1 MLARLNRPLSVSRFG
16 TCIQEPAAIPGTMAE
31 HTGDC
36 FLVPGPVR
44 MNQRCL
50 DAMATPVITARGGE
64 FRDVMAELNSGLR
77 YAFNLAS
84 SEPQKKTQSWAGDD
98 DYKVL
103 AVSGSGTAAMEMIIA
118 NRFRPNDLVLVP
130 TNGKFGER
138 VAEMCKRFCN
148 VKHIKYEW
156 GRAFDLYEL
165 EQQLAR
171 KCYEAVLI
179 CHNETSSGI
188 TQDAPAIAEMCNRY
202 ETSFI
207 LDGITSIGGLPVDI
221 VGWNVEAAAM
231 GAQKCTAGPSG
242 IAAIAFNKKFH
253 ERCKAI
259 KEQDEVNAL
268 FYLDFI
274 SAYQKGDDDQTP
286 WTPAINLAMGWAE
299 ALKTLKTEG
308 LENRWNRC
316 QQLSTGVQNLFLDL
330 GFELLADVSQRS
342 ATVTAI
348 MYPEGIDDNWR
359 SNLKEQYHTQ
369 VIGAQDHLK
378 GKMFRVGSMGETTKE
393 EMIEGCKRM
402 LDCFRERGH
411 EIPHV
416 DVASYF

>member
-1 MLARLNRPLSVSRFG
+1 
-16 TCIQEPAAIPGTMAE
+16 MAE
-31 HTGDC
+31 YDGDC

-50 DAMATPVITARGGE
+50 DAMANPVITARGGE

-77 YAFNLAS
+77 YAFKLAPS
-84 SEPQKKTQSWAGDD
+84 QPQKKTQSWAGDD
-98 DYKVL
+98 DYRVL

-165 EQQLAR
+165 EQQLER

-188 TQDAPAIAEMCNRY
+188 TQDAPAIAEMCSRY

-207 LDGITSIGGLPVDI
+207 LDGITSIGGLPVEIDN
-221 VGWNVEAAAM
+221 WNVEAAAM

-242 IAAIAFNKKFH
+242 IAAIAFNSKFY

-259 KEQDEVNAL
+259 KEQEDVNAL

-274 SAYQKGDDDQTP
+274 SAYKKGDDDQTP
-286 WTPAINLAMGWAE
+286 WTPAINLAMGWSE
-299 ALKTLKTEG
+299 SLKVMKEEG
-308 LENRWNRC
+308 LENRWERC
-316 QQLSTGVQNLFLDL
+316 QHLSNGVQNLFLDL

-348 MYPEGIDDNWR
+348 MYPEGIDDKWR
-359 SNLKEQYHTQ
+359 SDLKEKYHTQ

-378 GKMFRVGSMGETTKE
+378 GKMFRVGSMGETTKQ

-402 LDCFRERGH
+402 LDCFREHGH
-411 EIPHV
+411 ETRPV
-416 DVASYF
+416 DVESYF

>member
-1 MLARLNRPLSVSRFG
+1 
-16 TCIQEPAAIPGTMAE
+16 MAK
-31 HTGDC
+31 HDGDC

-50 DAMATPVITARGGE
+50 EAMATPVITARGGE
-64 FRDVMAELNSGLR
+64 FRDVMADLNSGLR
-77 YAFNLAS
+77 YAFNLTPS
-84 SEPQKKTQSWAGDD
+84 QPVKKTQSWSSED
-98 DYKVL
+98 DYKVMV
-103 AVSGSGTAAMEMIIA
+103 VSGSGTAAMEMLIA
-118 NRFRPNDLVLVP
+118 NRFRSNDLVLVP

-165 EQQLAR
+165 EQQLER
-171 KCYEAVLI
+171 GCYEALLI

-202 ETSFI
+202 NTSFI
-207 LDGITSIGGLPVDI
+207 LDGITSIGGLPVHLEK
-221 VGWNVEAAAM
+221 WNVEAAAM

-242 IAAIAFNKKFH
+242 IAAIAFTTKFY

-259 KEQDEVNAL
+259 REQGDSNAL
-268 FYLDFI
+268 FYLDII
-274 SAYQKGDDDQTP
+274 SAFKKGDDDQTP
-286 WTPAINLAMGWAE
+286 WTPAINLAMGWSA
-299 ALKTLKTEG
+299 ALNVLKEEG

-316 QQLSTGVQNLFLDL
+316 QSLASGVQNLFSQL
-330 GFELLADVSQRS
+330 GFELPADPFQRS
-342 ATVTAI
+342 STVTAI
-348 MYPEGIDDNWR
+348 MYPEGVNDQWR
-359 SNLKEQYHTQ
+359 VDLKERYATQ

-393 EMIEGCKRM
+393 EMVEGCKRM
-402 LDCFRERGH
+402 LECFKDHGVT
-411 EIPHV
+411 IPEV
-416 DVASYF
+416 DVDSFF

>member
-1 MLARLNRPLSVSRFG
+1 
-16 TCIQEPAAIPGTMAE
+16 MAE

-44 MNQRCL
+44 MNQKCL

-77 YAFNLAS
+77 YAFNLS
-84 SEPQKKTQSWAGDD
+84 PSEPKKKTQSWAGDD
-98 DYKVL
+98 DYKVM

-148 VKHIKYEW
+148 VKHIKYDW

-165 EQQLAR
+165 EQQLER

-188 TQDAPAIAEMCNRY
+188 TQDAAAIAEMCSRY
-202 ETSFI
+202 DTPFI

-242 IAAIAFNKKFH
+242 IAAIAFNSKFY

-259 KEQDEVNAL
+259 KDQDDVNAL

-274 SAYQKGDDDQTP
+274 SAYKKGDDDQTP

-299 ALKTLKTEG
+299 ALKTLKDEG
-308 LENRWNRC
+308 LENRWDRC

-330 GFELLADVSQRS
+330 GFELLADISQRS

-348 MYPEGIDDNWR
+348 MYPDGIDDKWR
-359 SNLKEQYHTQ
+359 SALKEQYHTQ

-402 LDCFRERGH
+402 LDCFRSHGH
-411 EIPHV
+411 EIPQV
-416 DVASYF
+416 DVESYF

>member
-1 MLARLNRPLSVSRFG
+1 
-16 TCIQEPAAIPGTMAE
+16 MAE

-44 MNQRCL
+44 MNQKCL

-77 YAFNLAS
+77 YAFNLS
-84 SEPQKKTQSWAGDD
+84 PSEPKKKTQSWAGDD
-98 DYKVL
+98 DYKVM

-148 VKHIKYEW
+148 VKHIKYDW

-165 EQQLAR
+165 EQQLER

-188 TQDAPAIAEMCNRY
+188 TQDAAAIAEMCSRY
-202 ETSFI
+202 DTSFI

-242 IAAIAFNKKFH
+242 IAAITFNSKFY

-259 KEQDEVNAL
+259 KEQDDVNAL

-274 SAYQKGDDDQTP
+274 SAYKKGDDDQTP

-299 ALKTLKTEG
+299 ALNTLKEEG

-330 GFELLADVSQRS
+330 GFELLADISQRS

-348 MYPEGIDDNWR
+348 MYPDGIDDKWR
-359 SNLKEQYHTQ
+359 SDLKEQYHTQ

-402 LDCFRERGH
+402 LDCFRSHGH
-411 EIPHV
+411 EIPQV
-416 DVASYF
+416 DVESYF

>member
-1 MLARLNRPLSVSRFG
+1 
-16 TCIQEPAAIPGTMAE
+16 MAE

-44 MNQRCL
+44 MNQKCL
-50 DAMATPVITARGGE
+50 DAMATPVITARGPE

-77 YAFNLAS
+77 YAFNLAPS
-84 SEPQKKTQSWAGDD
+84 KPEKKTQSWAGDD
-98 DYKVL
+98 DYKVM

-118 NRFRPNDLVLVP
+118 NRFRSNDLVLVP

-165 EQQLAR
+165 EQQLER
-171 KCYEAVLI
+171 KCYEALLI

-188 TQDAPAIAEMCNRY
+188 TQDAPAIAEMCHRNQ
-202 ETSFI
+202 TSFI
-207 LDGITSIGGLPVDI
+207 LDGITSIGGLPVDLDE
-221 VGWNVEAAAM
+221 WNVEAAAI

-242 IAAIAFNKKFH
+242 IAAIAFNSRFY

-259 KEQDEVNAL
+259 KEQEDVNAL

-274 SAYQKGDDDQTP
+274 SAFKKGDDDQTP
-286 WTPAINLAMGWAE
+286 WTPAINLAMGWAQ
-299 ALKTLKTEG
+299 ALNILKDEG
-308 LENRWNRC
+308 LENRWQRC
-316 QQLSTGVQNLFLDL
+316 QELSTGVQNLFLDL
-330 GFELLADVSQRS
+330 GFELLADISQRS

-348 MYPEGIDDNWR
+348 MYPNGIDDNWR
-359 SNLKEQYHTQ
+359 SDLKNKFQTQ

-393 EMIEGCKRM
+393 EMIEGCRRM
-402 LDCFRERGH
+402 LECFKQHGH
-411 EIPHV
+411 DVADV
-416 DVASYF
+416 DIASYF

>member
-1 MLARLNRPLSVSRFG
+1 
-16 TCIQEPAAIPGTMAE
+16 MAKHE
-31 HTGDC
+31 GDC

-64 FRDVMAELNSGLR
+64 FRDVMADLNSGLR
-77 YAFNLAS
+77 YAFNLTPSQPVKKTHSWS
-84 SEPQKKTQSWAGDD
+84 SED
-98 DYKVL
+98 DYKVMV
-103 AVSGSGTAAMEMIIA
+103 VSGSGTAAMEMLIA

-165 EQQLAR
+165 EQQLER
-171 KCYEAVLI
+171 GCYEALLI

-202 ETSFI
+202 NTSFI
-207 LDGITSIGGLPVDI
+207 LDGITSIGGLPVHLEK
-221 VGWNVEAAAM
+221 WNVEAAAM

-242 IAAIAFNKKFH
+242 IAAIAFTTKFY
-253 ERCKAI
+253 ERCKVI
-259 KEQDEVNAL
+259 REQGDSNAL
-268 FYLDFI
+268 FYLDII
-274 SAYQKGDDDQTP
+274 SAFKKGDDDQTP
-286 WTPAINLAMGWAE
+286 WTPAINLAMGWSE
-299 ALKTLKTEG
+299 ALNVLKEEG
-308 LENRWNRC
+308 LENRWSRC
-316 QQLSTGVQNLFLDL
+316 QNLASGVQNLFSHL
-330 GFELLADVSQRS
+330 GFELPADPFHRS
-342 ATVTAI
+342 STVTAI
-348 MYPEGIDDNWR
+348 MYPEGVNDQWR
-359 SNLKEQYHTQ
+359 VDLKEQYATQ

-402 LDCFRERGH
+402 LECFKKHGVS
-411 EIPHV
+411 IPEV
-416 DVASYF
+416 DVDSFF

>member
-1 MLARLNRPLSVSRFG
+1 
-16 TCIQEPAAIPGTMAE
+16 MAE
-31 HTGDC
+31 YDGDC

-50 DAMATPVITARGGE
+50 DAMANPVITARGGE

-77 YAFNLAS
+77 YAFKLAPS
-84 SEPQKKTQSWAGDD
+84 QPQKKTQSWAGDD

-165 EQQLAR
+165 EQQLER

-207 LDGITSIGGLPVDI
+207 LDGITSIGGLPVEIDN
-221 VGWNVEAAAM
+221 WNVEAAAM

-242 IAAIAFNKKFH
+242 IAAIAFNSKFY

-259 KEQDEVNAL
+259 KEQEDVNAL

-274 SAYQKGDDDQTP
+274 SAYKKGDDDQTP
-286 WTPAINLAMGWAE
+286 WTPAINLAMGWSE
-299 ALKTLKTEG
+299 SLKVMKEEG
-308 LENRWNRC
+308 LENRWERC
-316 QQLSTGVQNLFLDL
+316 QHLSNGVQNLFLDL

-348 MYPEGIDDNWR
+348 MYPEGIDDKWR
-359 SNLKEQYHTQ
+359 SDLKEKYHTQ

-378 GKMFRVGSMGETTKE
+378 GKMFRVGSMGETTKQ

-402 LDCFRERGH
+402 LDCFREHGH
-411 EIPHV
+411 ETRPV
-416 DVASYF
+416 DVESYF

>member
-1 MLARLNRPLSVSRFG
+1 
-16 TCIQEPAAIPGTMAE
+16 MAE
-31 HTGDC
+31 YDGDC

-50 DAMATPVITARGGE
+50 DAMANPVITARGGE

-77 YAFNLAS
+77 YAFNLAPS
-84 SEPQKKTQSWAGDD
+84 QPQKKTQSWAGDD

-165 EQQLAR
+165 EQQLER

-207 LDGITSIGGLPVDI
+207 LDGITSIGGLPVEI
-221 VGWNVEAAAM
+221 ANWNVEAAAM

-242 IAAIAFNKKFH
+242 IAAIAFNSKFY

-259 KEQDEVNAL
+259 KEQEDVNAL

-274 SAYQKGDDDQTP
+274 SAYKKGDDDQTP
-286 WTPAINLAMGWAE
+286 WTPAINLAMGWSE
-299 ALKTLKTEG
+299 SLKVMKEEG
-308 LENRWNRC
+308 LENRWERC
-316 QQLSTGVQNLFLDL
+316 QHLSNGVQKLFLDL

-348 MYPEGIDDNWR
+348 MYPEGIDDKWR
-359 SNLKEQYHTQ
+359 SDLKEKYHTQ

-378 GKMFRVGSMGETTKE
+378 GKMFRVGSMGETTKQ

-402 LDCFRERGH
+402 LDCFREHGH
-411 EIPHV
+411 ETRQV
-416 DVASYF
+416 DVESYF

>member
-1 MLARLNRPLSVSRFG
+1 
-16 TCIQEPAAIPGTMAE
+16 MAE
-31 HTGDC
+31 YDGDC

-50 DAMATPVITARGGE
+50 DAMANPVITARGGE

-77 YAFNLAS
+77 YAFNLAPS
-84 SEPQKKTQSWAGDD
+84 QPQKKSQSWAGDD

-165 EQQLAR
+165 EQQLER

-207 LDGITSIGGLPVDI
+207 LDGITSIGGLPVEIDS
-221 VGWNVEAAAM
+221 WNVEAAAM

-242 IAAIAFNKKFH
+242 IAAIAFNSKFY

-259 KEQDEVNAL
+259 KEQEDVNAL

-274 SAYQKGDDDQTP
+274 SAYKKGDDDQTP
-286 WTPAINLAMGWAE
+286 WTPAINLAMGWSE
-299 ALKTLKTEG
+299 SLKVMKEEG
-308 LENRWNRC
+308 LENRWERC
-316 QQLSTGVQNLFLDL
+316 QHLSNGVQNLFLDL

-348 MYPEGIDDNWR
+348 MYPEGIDDKWR
-359 SNLKEQYHTQ
+359 SDLKEKYHTQ

-378 GKMFRVGSMGETTKE
+378 GKMFRVGSMGETTKQ

-402 LDCFRERGH
+402 LDCFREHGH
-411 EIPHV
+411 ETRPV
-416 DVASYF
+416 DVESYF